1 MDDLKI
7 SVLVP
12 VYNASGY
19 LRECLES
26 LKKQTLKEM
35 EFLLVN
41 DGSTDESLQIMKEYE
56 KVDAR
61 FVILNKKNTG
71 YGDSLNKAMKLAK
84 GKYIGIVEPDDYC
97 DEKMFEVLYKMAENK
112 EVNIAKG
119 NYYEYREG
127 IKVAHE
133 MGLAVSGE
141 KVFEPIWDYKV
152 FYEVP
157 AIWSAIYRKDMIER
171 NEITFLATP
180 GASYQDT
187 GFNIKTLACAEKVV
201 YTDKPLYY
209 YRMDNPGSS
218 VKDVK
223 KVMAVVKEYEEIEK
237 FICRRKDRDLL
248 MKYCQV
254 AKFGGY
260 HWNLLRL
267 SKKEAKK
274 FITRMKREFVEK
286 KKKGNIE
293 KKYFPKKYWISLNL
307 LLRVPVGLYW
317 ALLSLEKTGKGVIIK
332 HK

>member
-1 MDDLKI
+1 
-7 SVLVP
+7 
-12 VYNASGY
+12 
-19 LRECLES
+19 
-26 LKKQTLKEM
+26 
-35 EFLLVN
+35 
-41 DGSTDESLQIMKEYE
+41 
-56 KVDAR
+56 
-61 FVILNKKNTG
+61 
-71 YGDSLNKAMKLAK
+71 
-84 GKYIGIVEPDDYC
+84 
-97 DEKMFEVLYKMAENK
+97 
-112 EVNIAKG
+112 
-119 NYYEYREG
+119 
-127 IKVAHE
+127 
-133 MGLAVSGE
+133 
-141 KVFEPIWDYKV
+141 
-152 FYEVP
+152 VP

-187 GFNIKTLACAEKVV
+187 GFNIKTLACAEKVAFV
-201 YTDKPLYY
+201 DEPLYY

-274 FITRMKREFVEK
+274 FITRMKREFVEE